1 MSIRENRD
9 MLLVKTE
16 YGELKGA
23 ACSGVENYIA
33 FKGIPY
39 AKPPLG
45 ELRFKAPMPPDP
57 WIGVR
62 DASEHGA
69 VCPQFNER
77 MNRVEPGSEDCLYLN
92 VYTKSLQ
99 PKEPLSVMVW
109 IHGGGFYTGS
119 GNSDYYGP
127 DFFMAHN
134 VVLVT
139 INYRLEVLGFLCL
152 DTEEVPGNAGMKDQV
167 MALKWIKNNIKVFG
181 GDPNNITLFGCSA
194 GSGSVSCH
202 LISKMSRGLFHKAIC
217 QSGICLNEWCYNIY
231 GRQRAFQLGKLL
243 GKETDDP
250 VELLNFLRSQPVSS
264 LFRIELPSLENI
276 KYNDLCDSILF
287 GPVVEKAGPVDT
299 RFLAELP
306 YELVGRGDIANVPLI
321 IGYTSGEGIEIARK
335 LPSIIGYYAKEG
347 SIVPRELKL
356 KWPVEKIQEADE
368 KIRMYYF
375 KHKELKADSYQELSD
390 LETDKMF
397 LYNQLRYARYHS
409 QYATEPVYFYKFVA
423 ETERNYT
430 KRSYKMD
437 FIKGVCHA
445 DDLPYQFNITC
456 LDIPLTD
463 ESRYIIKQMVQ
474 LWVNFAATGK
484 PTTNEEW
491 RPFTDAERNYVVI
504 GKTLEYYQNPSAENM
519 KFWENIYDQL
529 QFSTYK

>member
-119 GNSDYYGP
+119 
-127 DFFMAHN
+127 
-134 VVLVT
+134 
-139 INYRLEVLGFLCL
+139 
-152 DTEEVPGNAGMKDQV
+152 
-167 MALKWIKNNIKVFG
+167 
-181 GDPNNITLFGCSA
+181 
-194 GSGSVSCH
+194 
-202 LISKMSRGLFHKAIC
+202 
-217 QSGICLNEWCYNIY
+217 
-231 GRQRAFQLGKLL
+231 
-243 GKETDDP
+243 
-250 VELLNFLRSQPVSS
+250 
-264 LFRIELPSLENI
+264 
-276 KYNDLCDSILF
+276 
-287 GPVVEKAGPVDT
+287 VEKAGPVDT